1 MRVPENG
8 AACQHQPTDPEHRA
22 MVTVAVSA
30 YIQVQGTLVRQE
42 SDHAFVNSGGKLIFG
57 KLLTQVA
64 QGTRQP

>member
-1 MRVPENG
+1 
-8 AACQHQPTDPEHRA
+8 